1 MKYFRKILWYLSV
14 SVAVLV
20 PPISFA
26 RTAIAQTIQEFPTP
40 TIGSRP
46 LGITTGPDGAL
57 WFAEALGRKIG
68 RITASGTITEF
79 PLPFPTF
86 FGAMGVAVGSDGALW
101 FTDSANKIG
110 RLRGR

>member
-1 MKYFRKILWYLSV
+1 
-14 SVAVLV
+14 LV
-20 PPISFA
+20 FIGVCCRPRPADQLCKNGHRSDHPRISYA
-26 RTAIAQTIQEFPTP
+26 DHRP
-40 TIGSRP
+40 RP